1 MAVTITRGYAKTT
14 IARVQSLQ
22 DDSLSTKLAKAC
34 IAAKLPAGEI
44 AELLGTTRATLNSWF
59 KGTVIR
65 DGRRGLV
72 HKFTQKVNEDLE
84 SGRLPVK
91 TREEGI
97 EYLRSL
103 QLP

>member
-1 MAVTITRGYAKTT
+1 MSVTITRGYAKTT
-14 IARVQSLQ
+14 IARVMSLQ

-34 IAAKLPAGEI
+34 VAAKLPPGEI
-44 AELLGTTRATLNSWF
+44 AALLGTTRATLNTWF

-91 TREEGI
+91 TREEGV